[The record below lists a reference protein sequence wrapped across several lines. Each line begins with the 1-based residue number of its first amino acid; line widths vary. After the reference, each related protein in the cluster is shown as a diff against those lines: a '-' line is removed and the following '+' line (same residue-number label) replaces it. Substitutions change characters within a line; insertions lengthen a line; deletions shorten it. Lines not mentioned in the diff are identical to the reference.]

1 MKDEAVIL
9 AGVRNPET
17 KPSEPFSGPVIK
29 FLGALSCEI
38 RREKKQFELLA
49 AFGFWCRTSHME
61 ELKKRYWDG
70 RSRLG
75 RGIIFH
81 IPASN
86 VPVLFGYSLV
96 MGLLAGNSCSV
107 RISLKSQEQDI
118 ILCRIMERL
127 LKRHEYRGMRR
138 RICVFSSQ
146 RDSLIVR
153 EMLSGCEGC
162 VVWGS
167 DRTISEIRSVP
178 IRPDAVQLNFPER
191 FSMCI
196 LNPVQIGSMM
206 EDELKNLAHRFY
218 NDTYL
223 LDQNACSS
231 PRFIIWD
238 QEQESVETEKI
249 RVRWWN
255 AVAKEA
261 LSYDLTANKAM
272 VKYELLCRYAMILE
286 GEIGISRYKNCLYT
300 IRLPSIP
307 LCPDKLRGLFG
318 LFFEYQGDWRKAV
331 SQLASSRLQ
340 TLTYYGI
347 EEQELMDFIIRNHL
361 LGVHRIVPVGR
372 AADMDPIWDGQDFI
386 AVLSRQIGREV

>member
-9 AGVRNPET
+9 AGVRNLEI
-17 KPSEPFSGPVIK
+17 KPSEPFSGPVLE
-29 FLGALSCEI
+29 FLKQLSCEI
-38 RREKKQFELLA
+38 RRERKQYEQLA
-49 AFGFWCRTSHME
+49 AFGFWCRRSHME
-61 ELKKRYWDG
+61 EFKKRYLDG
-70 RSRLG
+70 RPRLG
-75 RGIIFH
+75 RGLVFH

-127 LKRHEYRGMRR
+127 LKRNENRGMRK
-138 RICVFSSQ
+138 RICIFSSQ
-146 RDSLIVR
+146 RDSRIVK
-153 EMLSGCEGC
+153 EMLSVCEGC

-167 DRTISEIRSVP
+167 DRTISKIRSLS

-191 FSMCI
+191 FSLCI
-196 LNPVQIGSMM
+196 LNLVQIGSMM

-231 PRFIIWD
+231 PRLILWD
-238 QEQESVETEKI
+238 QEQETEESETI

-255 AVAKEA
+255 AVAEEA
-261 LSYDLTANKAM
+261 LSYDLTAHKAM

-286 GEIGISRYKNCLYT
+286 GEIEIKRYKNTLYT
-300 IRLPSIP
+300 IRLPSVP
-307 LCPDKLRGLFG
+307 LSPDKLRGLFG
-318 LFFEYQGDWRKAV
+318 LFFEYQGDWKKAV

-340 TLTYYGI
+340 TITYHGI
-347 EEQELMDFIIRNHL
+347 EEQELLNFIIRNHL